1 VRSHKRVTLR
11 GRRASESEGARTWYG
26 GCGWVAAAGEL
37 QVPLWCHSSKCT
49 ASYAQPRTGLL
60 PWLYLSTNCALAFR
74 SLNISPMLL
83 QSPPWFRTCSL
94 DATDRRPPIAFQL
107 TQVTRAKSCGLPQ
120 EMATARQARRAG
132 RVAVPALARRATAP
146 LPEQPTP
153 RQAPSVRPA
162 KVADVTQS
170 AHHMQPSTSYPALRP
185 AHL

>member
-1 VRSHKRVTLR
+1 MHRNRKVQGHGT
-11 GRRASESEGARTWYG
+11 EGVGGWQRLENCRFRCGATRQSAR
-26 GCGWVAAAGEL
+26 
-37 QVPLWCHSSKCT
+37 

-153 RQAPSVRPA
+153 RQALSVRPA